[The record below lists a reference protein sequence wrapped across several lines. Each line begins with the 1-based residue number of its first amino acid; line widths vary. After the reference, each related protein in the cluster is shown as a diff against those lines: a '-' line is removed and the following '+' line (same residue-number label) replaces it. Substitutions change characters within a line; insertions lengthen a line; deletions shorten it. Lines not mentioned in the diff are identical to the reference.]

1 VSKRAER
8 PPGAAVPRVRA
19 ERRAEVDEAAR
30 KQLQQLQLNQIELE
44 LQSAAL
50 AELQQISQEFES
62 GLQRYA
68 ELYERAPV
76 GYFSIGRDGVI
87 SRANLAACALLNRSK
102 QQLLG
107 HPFEQFVAAEAQGR
121 LRRFIE
127 AVFDSGARQVL
138 EVMLFQD
145 FGWVRIEANV
155 DAESCEADVC
165 RMIVTEL
172 SDPVLGES
180 ALRRAFIIL
189 DNINEGVLVT
199 DARNK
204 IVSVNPSFTKITGY
218 RAEEAIG
225 RDPAFLRGG
234 APNPYHPAMWRSLNE
249 EGSWQGEVANR
260 KKNGEPFIEWLS
272 ITKLRTPDGQVANF
286 VGVFTDITERKRA
299 EDALRELHAELDQR
313 VIARTAELTRAN
325 SLLHLEIGERE
336 RAEVALRDAEHFFHA
351 TIDSLPERVL
361 VLDQDGTIVH
371 ANKAC
376 CDFAGHAGA
385 GIFYLA
391 HCENDRRWQRG
402 AGRELADGIRAVID
416 GARHRFALEYEFDA
430 GVTARWFQATVSRFL
445 GDGPLRVVVAH
456 TDVTERKGME
466 RALRQSHGRLRQLT
480 AHLETVKEDERA
492 RISRDIHDELGQ
504 NLLALRIDIS
514 MLAARTA
521 GSHPHLHRRVNTVLG
536 NVDLTIKSVR
546 DIMNQL
552 RPMVLD
558 LGLQAA
564 LDWQIAD
571 FEKRSG
577 GVACALR
584 VADENV
590 FGLIG
595 DELAIAVFRIVQE
608 GLSNVTR
615 HAEARRV
622 EIALGVA
629 DGWLRLSI
637 EDDGV
642 GVLPQRRRK
651 SRCFGLLGMAERVG
665 ALGGRFELAKYAK
678 GEGCRLSITI
688 PMGVLDNGGAGDD
701 GVAPGAAD

>member
-8 PPGAAVPRVRA
+8 PPGSAVPRVRA
-19 ERRAEVDEAAR
+19 ERRADVDEQAR
-30 KQLQQLQLNQIELE
+30 ERLQQLQLSQIELE

-50 AELQQISQEFES
+50 AELQQISLEFET

-76 GYFSIGRDGVI
+76 GYFSLTRDGAI
-87 SRANLAACALLNRSK
+87 ARANLAACALLNRPK

-107 HPFEQFVAAEAQGR
+107 KPFEQFVAAEAQGR
-121 LRRFIE
+121 LRRFID
-127 AVFDSGARQVL
+127 AVFDGGARQVL

-155 DAESCEADVC
+155 DPESCCEAGVC
-165 RMIVTEL
+165 RVIVTEL
-172 SDPVLGES
+172 SDPELGES

-199 DARNK
+199 DARNR

-225 RDPAFLRGG
+225 RDPSFLRGG
-234 APNPYHPAMWRSLNE
+234 APGPYHAEMWRRLNE
-249 EGSWQGEVANR
+249 DGSWQGEVANR

-272 ITKLRTPDGQVANF
+272 ITELRAPNGEVANF
-286 VGVFTDITERKRA
+286 VGVFTDISERKRA
-299 EDALRELHAELDQR
+299 EDALRELHAELDER

-351 TIDSLPERVL
+351 TIDSLAERVL

-376 CDFAGHAGA
+376 CEFAGHAGA

-480 AHLETVKEDERA
+480 THLETVKEDERA

-521 GSHPHLHRRVNTVLG
+521 HSHPHLHQRVNTVLG

-558 LGLQAA
+558 LGLQAT
-564 LDWQIAD
+564 LDWQIAE

-577 GVACALR
+577 GVSCALR
-584 VADENV
+584 VADENL

-615 HAEARRV
+615 HAQARRV
-622 EIALGVA
+622 DIALGIH

-665 ALGGRFELAKYAK
+665 ALGGRFELAKYVK
-678 GEGCRLSITI
+678 GEGCRLSMAI
-688 PMGVLDNGGAGDD
+688 PMDGGAGR
-701 GVAPGAAD
+701 AGAAD

>member
-1 VSKRAER
+1 M
-8 PPGAAVPRVRA
+8 RA
-19 ERRAEVDEAAR
+19 ERRAGVEEEAR
-30 KQLQQLQLNQIELE
+30 KQLQQLQLSQIELE

-50 AELQQISQEFES
+50 AELQQISLEFES

-76 GYFSIGRDGVI
+76 SYFSLTRDGAI
-87 SRANLAACALLNRSK
+87 ARANLAACALLNRSK

-107 HPFEQFVAAEAQGR
+107 KRFEQFVAAEAQGR
-121 LRRFIE
+121 LRQFID
-127 AVFDSGARQVL
+127 AVFGSGARQVL
-138 EVMLFQD
+138 EVVLFQD

-155 DAESCEADVC
+155 DAESCEAGVC

-172 SDPVLGES
+172 SDPLLGES
-180 ALRRAFIIL
+180 ALRRAFTIL

-199 DARNK
+199 DSRNK

-225 RDPAFLRGG
+225 RDPSFLRGG
-234 APNPYHPAMWRSLNE
+234 GATGAHHADMWRGLNQD
-249 EGSWQGEVANR
+249 GSWQGEVANR
-260 KKNGEPFIEWLS
+260 RKSGEPFIEWLS
-272 ITKLRTPDGQVANF
+272 ITELRAPNGEVANF

-313 VIARTAELTRAN
+313 VVERTAELTRAN
-325 SLLHLEIGERE
+325 SLLRLEIGERE

-351 TIDSLPERVL
+351 TIDSLAERVL
-361 VLDQDGTIVH
+361 VLDQDGAVVH

-376 CDFAGHAGA
+376 CEFAGHAGA
-385 GIFYLA
+385 GIFYLEY
-391 HCENDRRWQRG
+391 CENDRRWQRG
-402 AGRELADGIRAVID
+402 AGRELADGIRAVIE
-416 GARHRFALEYEFDA
+416 GARHRFALEYEFDKGA
-430 GVTARWFQATVSRFL
+430 AAHWFQATVSRFL
-445 GDGPLRVVVAH
+445 GEGPLRVVVAH
-456 TDVTERKGME
+456 TDITERKGME
-466 RALRQSHGRLRQLT
+466 RALRQSHGQLRQLT
-480 AHLETVKEDERA
+480 THLETVKEDERA

-521 GSHPHLHRRVNTVLG
+521 NSHPHLHRRVNTVLG

-577 GVACALR
+577 GVACRLR
-584 VADENV
+584 VRDESV

-622 EIALGVA
+622 EIVLGIA
-629 DGWLRLSI
+629 DGRLRLSI

-665 ALGGRFELAKYAK
+665 ALGGTFELAKYAK
-678 GEGCRLSITI
+678 GEGCRLCMTI
-688 PMGVLDNGGAGDD
+688 PIDGAG
-701 GVAPGAAD
+701 AARG

>member
-8 PPGAAVPRVRA
+8 PPGSAVPRVRA
-19 ERRAEVDEAAR
+19 ERRASVDEAAR
-30 KQLQQLQLNQIELE
+30 QQLQQLQLSQIELE

-76 GYFSIGRDGVI
+76 GYFSIGRDGAI

-107 HPFEQFVAAEAQGR
+107 QPFEQFVAAEAQGR
-121 LRRFIE
+121 LRQFID

-138 EVMLFQD
+138 EVMLFHD

-155 DAESCEADVC
+155 DAESGEAGVC

-225 RDPAFLRGG
+225 RDPSFLRGG
-234 APNPYHPAMWRSLNE
+234 GAPELYHAEMWRRLNE
-249 EGSWQGEVANR
+249 DGSWQGEVANR

-272 ITKLRTPDGQVANF
+272 ITELRTPDGQVGNF

-351 TIDSLPERVL
+351 TIDSLAERVL
-361 VLDQDGTIVH
+361 VLDQDGAIVH

-376 CDFAGHAGA
+376 CEFAGHAGA
-385 GIFYLA
+385 GIFYLE

-466 RALRQSHGRLRQLT
+466 RALRLSHGQLRQLT
-480 AHLETVKEDERA
+480 THLETVKEDERA

-521 GSHPHLHRRVNTVLG
+521 NSHPHLHRRVNTVLG

-571 FEKRSG
+571 FEKRSN
-577 GVACALR
+577 GVACTLR

-590 FGLIG
+590 FALIG

-622 EIALGVA
+622 EIALGIG
-629 DGWLRLSI
+629 DGCLRLSI
-637 EDDGV
+637 ADDGV

-678 GEGCRLSITI
+678 GEGCRLSMVI
-688 PMGVLDNGGAGDD
+688 PMDGDGAGGD
-701 GVAPGAAD
+701 GAAD